1 MLFLYLIVFIYFR
14 FDLFINSICSDDTGV
29 TPQSY
34 FSRISL
40 DDDDDDDVHTHAH
53 THHALV
59 WEDEASYRAEDEEE
73 EERDEESG
81 GVNIIIREE
90 HVKHSRLKEGV
101 CVVM

>member
-1 MLFLYLIVFIYFR
+1 M
-14 FDLFINSICSDDTGV
+14 
-29 TPQSY
+29 
-34 FSRISL
+34 
-40 DDDDDDDVHTHAH
+40 
-53 THHALV
+53 